1 MKRVKSEDIH
11 LLLIY
16 SQCGILPEYCYVKLG
31 TCQQMHYSSV
41 ADHYRLRGLQVR
53 PLVFTAI
60 VLQNFFIRREHQVCD
75 ALPAKLLR
83 DKRSPFL
90 SHTKEF
96 FPIQTRRAA

>member
-1 MKRVKSEDIH
+1 MKRVKSENIH

-16 SQCGILPEYCYVKLG
+16 SQCGILPEYCYVKSG
-31 TCQQMHYSSV
+31 ACQQILYSSV
-41 ADHYRLRGLQVR
+41 ADHDRLRGLQVR
-53 PLVFTAI
+53 PVVFTAI

-83 DKRSPFL
+83 DKRPPFL
-90 SHTKEF
+90 THNEEI